1 MPLVPCPL
9 LVSTPPQQPVT
20 NPISFHACY
29 STSPMGPSHVAR
41 GPSPTRRAW
50 SPPPQMPRTLSPPLR
65 VQESTRLCSPPRLAA
80 QAQAQAAHVQQLSPR
95 PHPRAPQLLPRSAQ
109 LPEASLASKASLR
122 PQTQRSPGPQVIQSH
137 SQTQTQ
143 RRPIPHPAVHV
154 PPATVL
160 ASHGAKP
167 VPIGARPPASWVP
180 ASPRVPDPFQRPA
193 SPHLVNTQHLPVE
206 YIASPEQMYRMLATQ
221 GSAAPPI
228 VLQLSARSSPELT
241 PRKPAAEKLS
251 ASPQEEEPAADSL
264 AKQLRALQA
273 AKVDAAAKQVKG
285 DQLIAQRQDQL
296 RKETFSALSADNLG
310 DLLRRWGPPPE
321 QPADWETPR
330 SRHETLAESPVPVV
344 EESPREAVDES
355 QDQMLE
361 ELPKEPPAEVEEQE
375 PPSEPAP
382 SLPAHERAKQVS
394 KASTGSARTADGEA
408 CKESTQSL
416 NRSSRGRRPSSL
428 SLPAEDARRC
438 AAELAVMAR
447 NVSAKE
453 IRELRMLKRPPEAV
467 MKLLEALRV
476 VLGEKDLKPANFR
489 KLLSDSLAQRLA
501 AVDVASIGNA
511 RGAKLRSL
519 LSSPDVSAEAVS

>member
-1 MPLVPCPL
+1 MSGPLASPRLTPPRLPTPPPLLMPLVPCPL
-9 LVSTPPQQPVT
+9 LVPWSEVCTLFAGDKWSCIQLLSHHQVSTPPQQPVT

-206 YIASPEQMYRMLATQ
+206 YIASPEQMRL
-221 GSAAPPI
+221 GSAD
-228 VLQLSARSSPELT
+228 LQSLYLRNLRTKSEVFVCV
-241 PRKPAAEKLS
+241 PRDAT
-251 ASPQEEEPAADSL
+251 
-264 AKQLRALQA
+264 
-273 AKVDAAAKQVKG
+273 AKVPHACYT
-285 DQLIAQRQDQL
+285 
-296 RKETFSALSADNLG
+296 RK
-310 DLLRRWGPPPE
+310 
-321 QPADWETPR
+321 
-330 SRHETLAESPVPVV
+330 
-344 EESPREAVDES
+344 
-355 QDQMLE
+355 
-361 ELPKEPPAEVEEQE
+361 
-375 PPSEPAP
+375 
-382 SLPAHERAKQVS
+382 
-394 KASTGSARTADGEA
+394 
-408 CKESTQSL
+408 
-416 NRSSRGRRPSSL
+416 RGT
-428 SLPAEDARRC
+428 
-438 AAELAVMAR
+438 
-447 NVSAKE
+447 
-453 IRELRMLKRPPEAV
+453 
-467 MKLLEALRV
+467 
-476 VLGEKDLKPANFR
+476 
-489 KLLSDSLAQRLA
+489 SDSLATGMQPRHM
-501 AVDVASIGNA
+501 
-511 RGAKLRSL
+511 
-519 LSSPDVSAEAVS
+519 SALVMRCHEELN

>member
-1 MPLVPCPL
+1 
-9 LVSTPPQQPVT
+9 
-20 NPISFHACY
+20 
-29 STSPMGPSHVAR
+29 
-41 GPSPTRRAW
+41 
-50 SPPPQMPRTLSPPLR
+50 
-65 VQESTRLCSPPRLAA
+65 
-80 QAQAQAAHVQQLSPR
+80 
-95 PHPRAPQLLPRSAQ
+95 
-109 LPEASLASKASLR
+109 
-122 PQTQRSPGPQVIQSH
+122 
-137 SQTQTQ
+137 
-143 RRPIPHPAVHV
+143 
-154 PPATVL
+154 
-160 ASHGAKP
+160 
-167 VPIGARPPASWVP
+167 
-180 ASPRVPDPFQRPA
+180 
-193 SPHLVNTQHLPVE
+193 
-206 YIASPEQMYRMLATQ
+206 MLATQ

-251 ASPQEEEPAADSL
+251 ASPQEEEPADSL

-519 LSSPDVSAEAVS
+519 LSSPDVSAEAVSRTCRPGTSLAEWCGCLYSFLCRPQDQPDPASTEQRIAETTDKPQVENSTPRPVMDHSKLIVEPDLSQMSSEELAEVYDLTVTKPDIGSVVFHGVTDCRDLDIAQTVVLKRGYVLVYPDPAKKPPPGEGLNKHATVTMYQCFPPGGHVKDEQALADYKVKIKKMTEEKSACTFIDYDCLTGVWTFEVERF